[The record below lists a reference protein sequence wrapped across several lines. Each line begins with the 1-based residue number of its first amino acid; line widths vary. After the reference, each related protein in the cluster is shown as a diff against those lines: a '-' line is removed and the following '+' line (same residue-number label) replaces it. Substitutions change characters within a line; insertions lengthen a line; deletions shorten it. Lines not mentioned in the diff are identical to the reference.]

1 MQISDEG
8 KARFM
13 VIPIVAMLVVTMV
26 VAGCLEEEQVEID
39 VEEYPGELTIKHLN
53 ESDDETGVV
62 GTLPEKN
69 ETAETIVNDES
80 QLRLEIDPQSII
92 KESGSEQFTEQFV
105 RLDFQIFGDLDEE
118 FDLDT
123 LRIEVAETPE
133 DEPSSNGID
142 FLLTDVEIEGG
153 ERWPEEDFPGGL
165 RYTSP
170 DRPAYVG
177 FDLTSN
183 EFMTNGSIQWTF
195 RSENIGEDFTLQL
208 QAIVDGNISEEVVS
222 TVELHIE
229 GND

>member
-1 MQISDEG
+1 MTEEG
-8 KARFM
+8 KVRLM
-13 VIPIVAMLVVTMV
+13 VIPIVAMLAVTMV
-26 VAGCLEEEQVEID
+26 VAGYQYEEQVEID
-39 VEEYPGELTIKHLN
+39 VEEYPGELTIEHLN
-53 ESDDETGVV
+53 EPDDETGIV
-62 GTLPEKN
+62 GALPEKN
-69 ETAETIVNDES
+69 ETGITNINEKSELKIEVDPES
-80 QLRLEIDPQSII
+80 IMRTSR
-92 KESGSEQFTEQFV
+92 EQTV
-105 RLDFQIFGDLDEE
+105 RLDFQMSGNFDEK

-123 LRIEVAETPE
+123 LRIEVSETPE

-195 RSENIGEDFTLQL
+195 PSENIGEDFTMQL
-208 QAIVDGNISEEVVS
+208 QAVVDGNISENVLS
-222 TVELHIE
+222 TIQIHIV
-229 GND
+229 GGD